1 MTGSPGGGKIAVKTL
16 FLSPRVPAI
25 LGRARLVR
33 PAHKSKKGDAKMSA
47 KYIFVTGGVVSS
59 LGKGLAAASIGC
71 LLESRGLKVNL
82 MKFDPYLN
90 VDPGTMSPF
99 QHGEVF
105 VTDDGAET
113 DLDLGHYERFTHA
126 KLTRDNNLTTG
137 RIYEQIITKER
148 RGDYL
153 GKTVQVIPHVTNEI
167 KNAMRKVAAEGN
179 VTIVEIGGTVGDIES
194 LPFLE
199 AIRQMRQEL
208 GRENTVFVHVTLV
221 PWISAAQELKTKP
234 TQHSVKELLSIG
246 IQPDILLCR
255 TDRFLS
261 REVKSKIALF
271 CNLEDQAVITAKD
284 VDSIYEV
291 PLTFAQEGVDRLAL
305 KYLHLDTPEPDLSK
319 WSDLVRRCY
328 NPRDEV
334 SIAICGKYVEY
345 EDSYKSLKEAL
356 VHGAL
361 AMNLKLTVTWIEAEG
376 LEAPGYEEQ
385 LRGFDGILV
394 PGGFGK
400 RGIEGMLNGIRYA
413 REQQVPYFGICLGMQ
428 TACIEYARNVCGLA
442 GANSSEFDPATPH
455 RVIYKLRELTGV
467 EEMGGTMRLGAWDC
481 VLTPD
486 SLAAQAYGKTEIS
499 ERHRHRY
506 EFNREYE
513 ALLTGAG
520 LNLTGTTPDGTY
532 VEIVEIPGHP
542 FFLGC
547 QFHPEFKSKPLEPHP
562 LFARFIRASY
572 ENRTRAKPVQ
582 AEAAKLAVAQ
592 S

>member
-1 MTGSPGGGKIAVKTL
+1 
-16 FLSPRVPAI
+16 
-25 LGRARLVR
+25 
-33 PAHKSKKGDAKMSA
+33 MSA

-71 LLESRGLKVNL
+71 LLEARGLRVNL

-167 KNAMRKVAAEGN
+167 KNAMRKVASDCDVA
-179 VTIVEIGGTVGDIES
+179 IVEIGGTVGDIES

-199 AIRQMRQEL
+199 AIRQMRQDL
-208 GRENTVFVHVTLV
+208 GRDNTCFVHVTLI
-221 PWISAAQELKTKP
+221 PWIAAAQELKTKP
-234 TQHSVKELLSIG
+234 TQHSVKEMLSIG

-255 TDRFLS
+255 SDRAVP
-261 REVKSKIALF
+261 REMRQKIALF
-271 CNLEDQAVITAKD
+271 CNVEEPAVIAARD
-284 VDSIYEV
+284 VTSIYEV
-291 PLTFAQEGVDRLAL
+291 PLTFAAEGVDTLAL
-305 KYLHLDTPEPDLSK
+305 KYLRIDAPVPDLAR
-319 WSDLVRRCY
+319 WQDIVHRAY
-328 NPRDEV
+328 NPKDEV
-334 SIAICGKYVEY
+334 NIAIVGKYVEY

-361 AMNLKLTVTWIEAEG
+361 AHNLKLRVTWLEAEG
-376 LEAPGYEEQ
+376 LETRDPEGRPTNEYVAQ
-385 LRGFDGILV
+385 LEGFDGILV

-400 RGIEGMLNGIRYA
+400 RGIEGMLNAIRYA
-413 REQQVPYFGICLGMQ
+413 RETLTPYFGICLGMQ
-428 TACIEYARNVCGLA
+428 TACIEYARNVCGLHD
-442 GANSSEFDPATPH
+442 ANSGEFDPATPY
-455 RVIYKLRELTGV
+455 RIIYKLRELTGV

-481 VLTPD
+481 VLEPG
-486 SLAAQAYGKTEIS
+486 SLAAHAYGTTEIS

-513 ALLTGAG
+513 AILTGGG
-520 LNLTGTTPDGTY
+520 LRITGTTPDSTY
-532 VEIVEIPGHP
+532 VEIVEIPTHP

-562 LFARFIRASY
+562 IFRDFIAASY
-572 ENRTRAKPVQ
+572 QNHLAQTHHLVAEDART
-582 AEAAKLAVAQ
+582 
-592 S
+592 SNT

>member
-1 MTGSPGGGKIAVKTL
+1 MEEVA
-16 FLSPRVPAI
+16 A
-25 LGRARLVR
+25 
-33 PAHKSKKGDAKMSA
+33 MSA

-71 LLESRGLKVNL
+71 LLESRGLRVNM

-126 KLTRDNNLTTG
+126 KLSRDNNLTTG

-167 KNAMRKVAAEGN
+167 KNAARKVAASGD
-179 VTIVEIGGTVGDIES
+179 VDVVLVEIGGTVGDIES

-208 GRENTVFVHVTLV
+208 GRENTVFVHMTLI
-221 PWISAAQELKTKP
+221 PWIAAAQELKTKP
-234 TQHSVKELLSIG
+234 TQHSVKEMLSIG

-255 TDRFLS
+255 AD
-261 REVKSKIALF
+261 REVPRDMREKIAAF
-271 CNLEDQAVITAKD
+271 CNVEQAGVIIARD
-284 VDSIYEV
+284 VPSIYEV
-291 PLTFAQEGVDRLAL
+291 PLNLAEQGVDALVL
-305 KYLHLDTPEPDLSK
+305 KYLHIDAPAADLSK
-319 WSDLVRRCY
+319 WQDIVKRAY
-328 NPRDEV
+328 NPKDEV
-334 SIAICGKYVEY
+334 SIAIVGKYVEY

-361 AMNLKLTVTWIEAEG
+361 AENLKLRVTWLEAEG
-376 LEAPGYEEQ
+376 LEVPDYGEQ
-385 LRGFDGILV
+385 LKGYDGILV

-400 RGIEGMLNGIRYA
+400 RGIEGMLNAIRYA
-413 REQQVPYFGICLGMQ
+413 REHEVPYFGICLGMQ
-428 TACIEYARNVCGLA
+428 TACIEYARNVCGLMK
-442 GANSSEFDPATPH
+442 ANSGEFDPATPH
-455 RVIYKLRELTGV
+455 RIIYKLRELIGV
-467 EEMGGTMRLGAWDC
+467 EEMGGTMRLGAWTC
-481 VLTPD
+481 QMEPD
-486 SLAAQAYGKTEIS
+486 SLAAKAYGKTEIS

-513 ALLTGAG
+513 AVLTGAG
-520 LNLTGTTPDGTY
+520 LRLTGSSPEGTY

-562 LFARFIRASY
+562 LFHAFVKASY
-572 ENRTRAKPVQ
+572 ANGQLVKARSMVE
-582 AEAAKLAVAQ
+582 AEVKA
-592 S
+592 

>member
-1 MTGSPGGGKIAVKTL
+1 
-16 FLSPRVPAI
+16 
-25 LGRARLVR
+25 
-33 PAHKSKKGDAKMSA
+33 MSA

-71 LLESRGLKVNL
+71 LLEARGLRVNM

-167 KNAMRKVAAEGN
+167 KNAARKVANSGD
-179 VTIVEIGGTVGDIES
+179 VDVVLVEIGGTVGDIES

-208 GRENTVFVHVTLV
+208 GRENTVFVHMTLI
-221 PWISAAQELKTKP
+221 PWIAAAQELKTKP
-234 TQHSVKELLSIG
+234 TQHSVKEMLSIG

-255 TDRFLS
+255 AD
-261 REVKSKIALF
+261 REVPRDMREKIAAF
-271 CNLEDQAVITAKD
+271 CNVEQAGVVIAKD
-284 VDSIYEV
+284 CSSIYEV
-291 PLTFAQEGVDRLAL
+291 PLNLAAQGVDELVL
-305 KYLHLDTPEPDLSK
+305 KYLHIEAKAADLSK
-319 WSDLVRRCY
+319 WEDIVERAY
-328 NPRDEV
+328 HPKDEV
-334 SIAICGKYVEY
+334 SIGIVGKYVEY

-361 AMNLKLTVTWIEAEG
+361 AENLKLRVTWIEAEG
-376 LEAPGYEEQ
+376 LEVEGYESQ
-385 LRGFDGILV
+385 LAGFDGILV

-400 RGIEGMLNGIRYA
+400 RGIEGMLNAIRYA
-413 REQQVPYFGICLGMQ
+413 RENNVPYFGICLGMQ

-442 GANSSEFDPATPH
+442 KANSGEFDPATPH
-455 RVIYKLRELTGV
+455 RIIYKLRELIGV
-467 EEMGGTMRLGAWDC
+467 EEMGGTMRLGAWEC
-481 VLTPD
+481 VMLPD
-486 SLAAQAYGKTEIS
+486 SLAAKAYGSTTIS

-513 ALLTGAG
+513 AVLTGGG
-520 LNLTGTTPDGTY
+520 LRLTGTTPDSTY

-562 LFARFIRASY
+562 LFHAFVKASY
-572 ENRTRAKPVQ
+572 ANRGLAKAATVVRAEVK
-582 AEAAKLAVAQ
+582 A
-592 S
+592 

>member
-1 MTGSPGGGKIAVKTL
+1 MA
-16 FLSPRVPAI
+16 
-25 LGRARLVR
+25 
-33 PAHKSKKGDAKMSA
+33 A

-59 LGKGLAAASIGC
+59 LGKGLAAASMGC

-126 KLTRDNNLTTG
+126 KLSRDNNWTTG

-167 KNAMRKVAAEGN
+167 KAAMKKVAQD
-179 VTIVEIGGTVGDIES
+179 VDILLVEIGGTVGDIES

-208 GRENTVFVHVTLV
+208 GRDNTLFVHVTLV
-221 PWISAAQELKTKP
+221 PWIGAAGELKTKP

-261 REVKSKIALF
+261 REMKSKIALF
-271 CNLEDQAVITAKD
+271 CNVEEEAVITAKD
-284 VDSIYEV
+284 VASIYEV
-291 PLTFAQEGVDRLAL
+291 PLVFAREGVDKLLLR
-305 KYLHLDTPEPDLSK
+305 YLRTESKAPDLSR
-319 WSDLVRRCY
+319 WEELVHKIY
-328 NPRDEV
+328 NPQDEV
-334 SIAICGKYVEY
+334 KIAIVGKYVEY

-356 VHGAL
+356 VHGATGQ
-361 AMNLKLTVTWIEAEG
+361 NLKLNLTWVEAEG
-376 LEAPGYEEQ
+376 LESKDAKDSRDGDGGARECEAQ
-385 LRGFDGILV
+385 LAEYDGILV

-400 RGIEGMLNGIRYA
+400 RGIEGMLNAIRYA
-413 REQQVPYFGICLGMQ
+413 REKKVPYFGICLGMQ
-428 TACIEYARNVCGLA
+428 TACIEFARNVCGLA
-442 GANSSEFDPATPH
+442 EADSSEFNPATPH
-455 RVIYKLRELTGV
+455 RIIYKLRELRGID
-467 EEMGGTMRLGAWDC
+467 ELGGTMRLGAWTC
-481 VLTPD
+481 KLEPN
-486 SLAAQAYGKTEIS
+486 SQAANAYGALEIS

-513 ALLTGAG
+513 AVLVGGGLRITGS
-520 LNLTGTTPDGTY
+520 TPDGTY
-532 VEIVEIPGHP
+532 VEIVEIPDHP
-542 FFLGC
+542 YFLGC

-562 LFARFIRASY
+562 LFSAFIKASY
-572 ENRTRAKPVQ
+572 ESGRSRRQAQVKEEVEMFRRRTG
-582 AEAAKLAVAQ
+582 VA
-592 S
+592 SDR

>member
-1 MTGSPGGGKIAVKTL
+1 
-16 FLSPRVPAI
+16 
-25 LGRARLVR
+25 
-33 PAHKSKKGDAKMSA
+33 MSA

-71 LLESRGLKVNL
+71 LLEALGIKVNL

-167 KNAMRKVAAEGN
+167 KNAMRKVAADTE
-179 VTIVEIGGTVGDIES
+179 VVIVEIGGTVGDIES

-199 AIRQMRQEL
+199 AIRQMRQDL
-208 GRENTVFVHVTLV
+208 GRENTCFVHVTLI
-221 PWISAAQELKTKP
+221 PWIAAAQELKTKP
-234 TQHSVKELLSIG
+234 TQHSVKEMLSIG

-255 TDRFLS
+255 SDRAVP
-261 REVKSKIALF
+261 REMRQKIALF
-271 CNLEDQAVITAKD
+271 CNVEEPAVIAARD
-284 VDSIYEV
+284 VASIYEV
-291 PLTFAQEGVDRLAL
+291 PLTFAAEGVDTLAL
-305 KYLHLDTPEPDLSK
+305 KYLRMETPGPDLSR
-319 WSDLVRRCY
+319 WVDLVHRAY
-328 NPRDEV
+328 NPQDEV
-334 SIAICGKYVEY
+334 SIGIVGKYVEY

-361 AMNLKLTVTWIEAEG
+361 SHNLRLRVTWIEAEG
-376 LEAPGYEEQ
+376 LEVPDYALQ
-385 LRGFDGILV
+385 LQGFDGILV

-400 RGIEGMLNGIRYA
+400 RGIEGMLNAIRFA
-413 REQQVPYFGICLGMQ
+413 RETGTPYFGICLGMQ
-428 TACIEYARNVCGLA
+428 TACIEYARNVCGLVH
-442 GANSSEFDPATPH
+442 ANSGEFDPATPH
-455 RVIYKLRELTGV
+455 RIIYKLRELTGV
-467 EEMGGTMRLGAWDC
+467 EEMGGTMRLGAWPC
-481 VLTPD
+481 VMEPG
-486 SLAAQAYGKTEIS
+486 SLAAQAYGTTDIS

-513 ALLTGAG
+513 PILTGAG
-520 LNLTGTTPDGTY
+520 LRLTGTTPDATY
-532 VEIVEIPGHP
+532 VEIVEIPSHP
-542 FFLGC
+542 FFIGV

-562 LFARFIRASY
+562 LFRDFIAASY
-572 ENRTRAKPVQ
+572 RNHAASLQTPVSS
-582 AEAAKLAVAQ
+582 AVSQ
-592 S
+592 MS

>member
-1 MTGSPGGGKIAVKTL
+1 
-16 FLSPRVPAI
+16 
-25 LGRARLVR
+25 
-33 PAHKSKKGDAKMSA
+33 MSA
-47 KYIFVTGGVVSS
+47 KYVFVTGGVVSS

-71 LLESRGLKVNL
+71 LLESRGLRVNM

-126 KLTRDNNLTTG
+126 PLSRDNNLTTG
-137 RIYEQIITKER
+137 RIYEQIILKER

-167 KNAMRKVAAEGN
+167 KNAMRKVAANGAD

-208 GRENTVFVHVTLV
+208 GRENTVFVHLTLV

-246 IQPDILLCR
+246 IQADLLICR
-255 TDRFLS
+255 SDRNLS
-261 REVKSKIALF
+261 REMKQKIAAF
-271 CNLEDQAVITAKD
+271 CNVEERAVIGATT
-284 VDSIYEV
+284 VPSIYEV
-291 PLTFAQEGVDRLAL
+291 PLRFAAEGLDLLIL
-305 KYLHLDTPEPDLSK
+305 KYLHKEAPEADLSQWK
-319 WSDLVRRCY
+319 ALVERCY
-328 NPRDEV
+328 HPQDEV
-334 SIAICGKYVEY
+334 SIAIVGKYVEY

-356 VHGAL
+356 THGAVES
-361 AMNLKLTVTWIEAEG
+361 KTPDDRSYESQ
-376 LEAPGYEEQ
+376 LE
-385 LRGFDGILV
+385 GFDGILV

-400 RGIEGMLNGIRYA
+400 RGIEGMLNAIRYA
-413 REQQVPYFGICLGMQ
+413 REKQVPYFGICLGMQ
-428 TACIEYARNVCGLA
+428 TACIEFARNVCGLKD
-442 GANSSEFDPATPH
+442 ANSSEFDPASQH
-455 RVIYKLRELTGV
+455 RIIYKLRELLGV
-467 EEMGGTMRLGAWDC
+467 EEMGGTMRLGAWTC
-481 VLTPD
+481 ILQQGT
-486 SLAAQAYGKTEIS
+486 LASRVYGATEIS

-513 ALLTGAG
+513 ALLTGGG
-520 LNLTGTTPDGTY
+520 LQISGTTPDATY

-562 LFARFIRASY
+562 LFREFIAASY
-572 ENRTRAKPVQ
+572 KNRQTRLTSGSLTSASI
-582 AEAAKLAVAQ
+582 A
-592 S
+592 

>member
-1 MTGSPGGGKIAVKTL
+1 
-16 FLSPRVPAI
+16 
-25 LGRARLVR
+25 
-33 PAHKSKKGDAKMSA
+33 MSA

-71 LLESRGLKVNL
+71 LLEARGLRVNL

-126 KLTRDNNLTTG
+126 RLTRDNNLTTG

-167 KNAMRKVAAEGN
+167 KNAMRKVAADGD

-208 GRENTVFVHVTLV
+208 GRESTVFVHVTLV

-234 TQHSVKELLSIG
+234 TQHSVKEMLSIG

-255 TDRFLS
+255 TDRYLPH
-261 REVKSKIALF
+261 EIKSKIALF
-271 CNLEDQAVITAKD
+271 CNLEEKAVITAKD

-291 PLTFAQEGVDRLAL
+291 PLVFAQEGVDKLAL
-305 KYLHLDTPEPDLSK
+305 RYLHLETREPDLSR
-319 WSDLVRRCY
+319 WSALVERCY
-328 NPRDEV
+328 HPTDEV
-334 SIAICGKYVEY
+334 SIGIVGKYVEY

-361 AMNLKLTVTWIEAEG
+361 AEGLKLRVTWIEAEG
-376 LEAPGYEEQ
+376 LETPGYEQQ
-385 LRGFDGILV
+385 LAGFDGILV

-400 RGIEGMLNGIRYA
+400 RGVEGMLNAIRYA
-413 REQQVPYFGICLGMQ
+413 RENRVPYFGICLGMQ
-428 TACIEYARNVCGLA
+428 TACIEYARNVCGLQ

-467 EEMGGTMRLGAWDC
+467 EEMGGTMRLGAWAC
-481 VLTPD
+481 LLQQG
-486 SLAAQAYGKTEIS
+486 SLAADAYGKTEIS

-513 ALLTGAG
+513 AVLTGAG
-520 LNLTGTTPDGTY
+520 LRISGTTPDSTY
-532 VEIVEIPGHP
+532 VEIVEIPDHP

-562 LFARFIRASY
+562 LFHAFVKASY
-572 ENRTRAKPVQ
+572 KNRQAQPKEVTATASESAPVG
-582 AEAAKLAVAQ
+582 K
-592 S
+592 

>member
-1 MTGSPGGGKIAVKTL
+1 
-16 FLSPRVPAI
+16 
-25 LGRARLVR
+25 
-33 PAHKSKKGDAKMSA
+33 MSA

-71 LLESRGLKVNL
+71 LLEARGIKVNM

-126 KLTRDNNLTTG
+126 RLTRDNNLTTG

-167 KNAMRKVAAEGN
+167 KNAMRKVAADCD
-179 VTIVEIGGTVGDIES
+179 VVIVEIGGTVGDIES

-199 AIRQMRQEL
+199 AIRQMRQDL
-208 GRENTVFVHVTLV
+208 GRDNTCFVHMTLI
-221 PWISAAQELKTKP
+221 PWIAAAQELKTKP
-234 TQHSVKELLSIG
+234 TQHSVKEMLSIG

-255 TDRFLS
+255 SDRAVP
-261 REVKSKIALF
+261 REMRNKIALF
-271 CNLEDQAVITAKD
+271 CNVEEAAVIAARD
-284 VDSIYEV
+284 VPSIYEV
-291 PLTFAQEGVDRLAL
+291 PLTFAAEGVDALVL
-305 KYLHLDTPEPDLSK
+305 KYLRIDARAPDLSK
-319 WSDLVRRCY
+319 WQDIVRRAY
-328 NPRDEV
+328 NPKDEV
-334 SIAICGKYVEY
+334 SIAIVGKYVEY

-361 AMNLKLTVTWIEAEG
+361 AHNLKLRVTWIEAEG
-376 LEAPGYEEQ
+376 LETRDQDDKPNTDYATQ
-385 LRGFDGILV
+385 LENFDGILV

-400 RGIEGMLNGIRYA
+400 RGIEGMLNAIRYA
-413 REQQVPYFGICLGMQ
+413 RENLVPYFGICLGMQ
-428 TACIEYARNVCGLA
+428 TACIEYARNVCGLKD
-442 GANSSEFDPATPH
+442 ANSGEFDPATPY
-455 RVIYKLRELTGV
+455 RIIYKLRELTGV

-481 VLTPD
+481 VMEPD
-486 SLAAQAYGKTEIS
+486 SLAAHAYGTTEIS

-513 ALLTGAG
+513 AILTGAG
-520 LNLTGTTPDGTY
+520 LRLTGTTPDATY
-532 VEIVEIPGHP
+532 VEIVEIPNHP

-562 LFARFIRASY
+562 LFRDFIAASY
-572 ENRTRAKPVQ
+572 ENHLIARTPASASESQYERN
-582 AEAAKLAVAQ
+582 L
-592 S
+592 